1 MIGREDQLYASS
13 TCGLKGREKYCIVG
27 FLKQPKKCFVCDSR
41 KKADSAKNGYEE
53 SHRLKYIISDKV
65 GDKLTTWW
73 QAKSGKENVF
83 IQVGTIFSNFDF
95 PFEDF
100 WLFRAIVYA
109 LF

>member
-1 MIGREDQLYASS
+1 M
-13 TCGLKGREKYCIVG
+13 G

-41 KKADSAKNGYEE
+41 KKADSAKNGFEE

-100 WLFRAIVYA
+100 WLFRATVYA